1 MAGLAY
7 QTAGQLHNHVP
18 REVGRQSRSASEAM
32 PSFSWI
38 PALVVSSF
46 VLQSINAH
54 EPESNPF
61 PLEPCNGVVIKD
73 VTVAVLQE
81 VQTHPI
87 TRTNNQY
94 R

>member
-1 MAGLAY
+1 
-7 QTAGQLHNHVP
+7 
-18 REVGRQSRSASEAM
+18 M

-38 PALVVSSF
+38 PALVLSSF

-87 TRTNNQY
+87 ARTNNQIADDEISTSGTDNSQPSN
-94 R
+94 